1 MLKNAKNYEEEIKR
15 SLRETWYDPEYQY
28 YHSDSYH
35 SDIDLSDDRLYAFV
49 SCIHDKI
56 IGFISYRID
65 RSVNGVRQFGAIS
78 FDKGNPVFAR
88 DTAQAID
95 DIFLKYHF
103 NRLEWYCIVGNPVG
117 DFYLKFIK
125 EHGGRVMANEH
136 ECVRTL
142 DGCIRDSIGFEILS
156 RDYIPVTQKESIG
169 HKLSGTKNTRNS
181 LKHSLIDVLANRI
194 TGRQY
199 GSELEKDEE
208 EWAKKNGLV
217 VVFGASDDLA
227 ELRGAIDDEFDCF
240 GGGEIVLDTNG
251 VNIDGKT
258 GEYFGRNII
267 KVLWSDDED
276 TYYWQYKTDIPHRTF
291 EIFEGDIPY
300 CLGIIFAMKDL
311 E

>member
-1 MLKNAKNYEEEIKR
+1 MLKNAKNYEEEIKKA
-15 SLRETWYDPEYQY
+15 LRETWYDPEYQY

-35 SDIDLSDDRLYAFV
+35 SDIDLSDDRLYAFA

-65 RSVNGVRQFGAIS
+65 RGVNGVRQFGAIS

-95 DIFLKYHF
+95 DIFIKYHF
-103 NRLEWYCIVGNPVG
+103 NRLEWYCIDGNPIG
-117 DFYLKFIK
+117 DYYLKFIK
-125 EHGGRVMANEH
+125 EHGGTVMAVEH

-142 DGCIRDSIGFEILS
+142 DGDIRGSIGFEILAKN
-156 RDYIPVTQKESIG
+156 YIPVNANKEKSECVWG
-169 HKLSGTKNTRNS
+169 DS

-276 TYYWQYKTDIPHRTF
+276 AYYWKYKTEIPHRTF

-300 CLGIIFAMKDL
+300 CLGIVFAMKDL